1 MPVGLSPLTAPQI
14 KSKSIAIST
23 SYLNL
28 SMVLA
33 GRQTLP
39 MAAAHLPTTPQPIS
53 VSSR

>member
-28 SMVLA
+28 SMFCW
-33 GRQTLP
+33 P
-39 MAAAHLPTTPQPIS
+39 PNAADGGSPSP
-53 VSSR
+53 